1 MSISTPAS
9 FAKRLRNWWHNSTV
23 SFLNAVGHPEIRIP
37 SVTLFVPAM
46 KRSSWNILISVLG
59 GAVLVSC
66 GAPGVPIPPA
76 LELAKPVTDLRAA
89 RKGDKVYLAWTVPA
103 KTTDRQ
109 PVRHPGV
116 TRVCRSLR
124 EPVADCKNPA
134 AEIPASQ
141 FPLPASASDRKGLPP
156 EKVQASYTDVLLAEL
171 QQQDPAAEISY
182 VVSVQNANGR
192 SAGLSN
198 QVQVPSAP
206 TLPPPNHF
214 RTDVRSDGVLLS
226 WDCPAAVTASDLVEY
241 KLRIYRRDQG
251 KQTDTKVSDA
261 NLAECEQ
268 PQVGSHS
275 AEFLDQT
282 FEWEKHYDYRATV
295 VTVVSPPGKPEAE
308 VEGEDTPSVP
318 VFTHD
323 VFPPATPTGLQAA
336 FSGVGQAPFVDLV
349 WSPDTEA
356 DLAGYNIFRHEE
368 GSQPVKLN
376 SEPVKASAFRDTN
389 VQAGKKYFY
398 SVSAVDEHNNES
410 AMSEEAS
417 EKVP

>member
-1 MSISTPAS
+1 
-9 FAKRLRNWWHNSTV
+9 V
-23 SFLNAVGHPEIRIP
+23 SFLNPLGRPEIRIA

-46 KRSSWNILISVLG
+46 KRSGWNILISVLG
-59 GAVLVSC
+59 GAVVVSC
-66 GAPGVPIPPA
+66 GYPGIPISPA

-134 AEIPASQ
+134 AEIPAGQ
-141 FPLPASASDRKGLPP
+141 FPLAASPSDRKGLTP
-156 EKVQASYTDVLLAEL
+156 EKVQASYIDVLPPGL
-171 QQQDPAAEISY
+171 QQQDPAAELSY
-182 VVSVQNANGR
+182 VVSVENANGR

-214 RTDVRSDGVLLS
+214 RAEVRSDGVLLS

-251 KQTDTKVSDA
+251 KQADTKVSDENSKNCA
-261 NLAECEQ
+261 QTQ
-268 PQVGSHS
+268 PGSQS
-275 AEFLDQT
+275 LEFLDQT

-308 VEGEDTPSVP
+308 VEGEDTPAVP
-318 VFTHD
+318 VLTHD

-356 DLAGYNIFRHEE
+356 DLTGYNIFRHEE
-368 GSQPVKLN
+368 GGQPVKLN

-389 VQAGKKYFY
+389 VQSGKKYFY
-398 SVSAVDEHNNES
+398 SVSAVDERNNES
-410 AMSEEAS
+410 AKSEEAS
-417 EKVP
+417 EQVP